1 MEHGTLEEV
10 LEVEKEIEKLLD
22 SETAR
27 AHRWLEQRKKEI
39 EEERHS
45 AIAELRVAVACEKK
59 AAETD
64 AEAKASRITDQAR
77 DLACRVDAMGE
88 DRLNQIIWRHLSV
101 IMPEPVR
108 DH

>member
-1 MEHGTLEEV
+1 MEHGTLEKV

-22 SETAR
+22 SETAS
-27 AHRWLEQRKKEI
+27 AHRWLERQKEEI
-39 EEERHS
+39 EEARRS
-45 AIAELRVAVACEKK
+45 AIAELKVAVALDKK

-64 AEAKASRITDQAR
+64 AEAKASRITAQAR

-101 IMPEPVR
+101 IIPEPVR

>member
-1 MEHGTLEEV
+1 MEHGTLEKV

-22 SETAR
+22 SETAS
-27 AHRWLEQRKKEI
+27 AHRWLERQ
-39 EEERHS
+39 EEEIHEERQS
-45 AIAELRVAVACEKK
+45 AIADLDVTVARDKK

-64 AEAKASRITDQAR
+64 AEAKASRITDRAR
-77 DLACRVDAMGE
+77 DLARRVDAMGD
-88 DRLNQIIWRHLSV
+88 DRLDQIIWRHLSV